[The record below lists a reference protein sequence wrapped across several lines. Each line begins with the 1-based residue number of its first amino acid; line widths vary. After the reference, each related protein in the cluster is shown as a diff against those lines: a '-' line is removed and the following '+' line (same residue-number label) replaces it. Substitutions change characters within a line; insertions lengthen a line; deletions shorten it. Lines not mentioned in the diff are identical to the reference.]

1 MTPPKFGARSRACL
15 DTLDHRLRRV
25 VEAALVALP
34 AMAQTEGWILS
45 DFSVVCGWRSGEEQ
59 DRLYAAG
66 RSQLRAGQS
75 RHNHTDAEGRPCSL
89 AVDLLPYPWR
99 WPAGGGDLPVD
110 DERRLRELAE
120 LVKHSARVLGVA
132 IEWGGDWTGFID
144 MPHYQITT

>member
-1 MTPPKFGARSRACL
+1 M
-15 DTLDHRLRRV
+15 

-45 DFSVVCGWRSGEEQ
+45 DFSVVCGWRSPEEQ

-66 RSQLRAGQS
+66 RSQLRGGQS
-75 RHNHTDAEGRPCSL
+75 MHNHTLGGLPFSR

-110 DERRLRELAE
+110 DERRLRELAAV
-120 LVKHSARVLGVA
+120 VKHSARVLGVA
-132 IEWGGDWTGFID
+132 IEWCGDWTGFID
-144 MPHYQITT
+144 MPHYQVIAAAPC